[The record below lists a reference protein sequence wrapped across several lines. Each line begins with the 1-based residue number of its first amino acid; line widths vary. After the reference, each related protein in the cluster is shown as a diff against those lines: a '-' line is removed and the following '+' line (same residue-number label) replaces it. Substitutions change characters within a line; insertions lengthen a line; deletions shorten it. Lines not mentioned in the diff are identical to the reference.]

1 MILYLR
7 PNFVRHSYDFLSQ
20 NELIPTIIPSDPLIQ
35 ALSAALKAEDTD
47 RLYAETLFQTLA
59 AHLLKRYSSH
69 SNVCQRRSSSSSDT
83 GLSPLKLRNVCA
95 YIEAHLQDVIRLDD
109 LANTVSM
116 SRYHFCRLFKQSVGT
131 SPYQYIL
138 QQRIAKAKQLL
149 RHQDFSLVDIA
160 LASGFANQS
169 HFSRNFRR
177 QVGVTP
183 SAYRRNF
190 DS

>member
-1 MILYLR
+1 M
-7 PNFVRHSYDFLSQ
+7 
-20 NELIPTIIPSDPLIQ
+20 
-35 ALSAALKAEDTD
+35 
-47 RLYAETLFQTLA
+47 
-59 AHLLKRYSSH
+59 
-69 SNVCQRRSSSSSDT
+69 
-83 GLSPLKLRNVCA
+83 
-95 YIEAHLQDVIRLDD
+95 RLDD

-149 RHQDFSLVDIA
+149 HHRDWALADIA

-169 HFSRNFRR
+169 HFSRKFRQ

-183 SAYRRNF
+183 SAYRRNLGG
-190 DS
+190 